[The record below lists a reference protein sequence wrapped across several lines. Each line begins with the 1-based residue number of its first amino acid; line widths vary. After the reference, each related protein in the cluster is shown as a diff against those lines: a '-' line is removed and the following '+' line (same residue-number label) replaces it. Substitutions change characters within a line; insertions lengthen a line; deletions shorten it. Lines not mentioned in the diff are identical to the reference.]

1 MHKFFVDNNQIDNA
15 NIEIINEDYNHIV
28 KVLRGKIGD
37 ILIISDKS
45 NAKTFNC
52 KIEQITKNKV
62 VCSIIEEN
70 KKNTEMN
77 IKVDVYQG
85 LPKIDKMEYIIQK
98 SVELGVNEIIPV
110 NMKYC
115 IAKINNEDKKIT
127 RWNKISEVAAKQSK
141 RNIIPKVSKP
151 INVNELYNKIKAYDL
166 AIVAYENE
174 DRKTIKK
181 IFESKKNVK
190 NIAVVIG
197 PEGGISKEEIE
208 KLQHAGA
215 EIVSLGNRILRTE
228 TAPIAVLSMIIYE
241 YEF

>member
-28 KVLRGKIGD
+28 KVLRGKIED

-174 DRKTIKK
+174 DRKTIKE

>member
-1 MHKFFVDNNQIDNA
+1 MCS
-15 NIEIINEDYNHIV
+15 
-28 KVLRGKIGD
+28 
-37 ILIISDKS
+37 SDL
-45 NAKTFNC
+45 
-52 KIEQITKNKV
+52 
-62 VCSIIEEN
+62 
-70 KKNTEMN
+70 
-77 IKVDVYQG
+77 YQG

-174 DRKTIKK
+174 DRKTIKE